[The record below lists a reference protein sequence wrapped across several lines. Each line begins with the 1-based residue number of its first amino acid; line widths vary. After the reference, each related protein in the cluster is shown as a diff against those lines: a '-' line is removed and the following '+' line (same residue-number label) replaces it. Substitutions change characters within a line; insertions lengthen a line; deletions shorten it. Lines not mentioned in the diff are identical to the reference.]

1 MTFQKAHR
9 IANMAISEIV
19 QLSESATAKRA
30 AGEDVLSLGTGE
42 PDFPTPPHVIVAAH
56 KAMLAGDTRYPP
68 TAGKPAL
75 RAAIAQNAQGDLQ
88 PENVIVSTGAKQVI
102 ANALA
107 ASLNDGD
114 EVIMPAPF
122 WTSYQ
127 DAVGLFGGKPVIIP
141 TSETARF
148 KLTPAQL
155 ETAITPKT
163 KWLLLNSPS
172 NPSGMIY
179 TPQELTA
186 LGDVLLRYPNVWV
199 MADEIYEHIRFVP
212 FTSFTQAVPDLK
224 HRTLIVN
231 GVSKAHAM
239 TGWRLG
245 WGLGPTALIR
255 AMTTVQGQVTSGASS
270 VSQAA
275 ALAALTGPQDYLAT
289 RCAQFQ
295 KRRDKLWTEVNAIDG
310 LSALLPD
317 GAFYLFPSCMD
328 LLGAETPDGTLI
340 ETDADFCAHV
350 LQSSGL
356 VLVPGRAFGAPGF
369 FRMSFAYS
377 VSELD
382 DAMTR
387 LTRAVI
393 LLKSKA

>member
-1 MTFQKAHR
+1 MTFQKANR
-9 IANMAISEIV
+9 IANMALSEIV
-19 QLSESATAKRA
+19 QLSEAAAAKRA

-42 PDFPTPPHVIVAAH
+42 PDFPTPPHIIEAAH
-56 KAMLAGDTRYPP
+56 KAMLAGNTRYPP
-68 TAGKPAL
+68 TAGTPAL
-75 RAAIAQNAQGDLQ
+75 RAAIAKDARGHWQA
-88 PENVIVSTGAKQVI
+88 ENVIVSTGAKQVI
-102 ANALA
+102 ANAFA

-114 EVIMPAPF
+114 EVILPAPF

-127 DAVGLFGGKPVIIP
+127 DVVGVFGGSAVILK
-141 TSETARF
+141 TDERARF

-155 ETAITPKT
+155 EAAITPNT
-163 KWLLLNSPS
+163 KWLLLNTPS

-179 TPQELTA
+179 SQQELSE
-186 LGDVLLRYPNVWV
+186 LGDVLLRYPDVWI
-199 MADEIYEHIRFVP
+199 MADEIYEHISYAS

-224 HRTLIVN
+224 DRTLIVN
-231 GVSKAHAM
+231 GVSKVHAM
-239 TGWRLG
+239 TGWRIG
-245 WGLGPTALIR
+245 WGLGPTVLIK

-275 ALAALTGPQDYLAT
+275 ALAALSEPQDHLAT

-295 KRRDKLWTEVNAIDG
+295 KRRDKLCAGVNAIDG

-317 GAFYLFPSCMD
+317 GAFYLFPSCRD

-356 VLVPGRAFGAPGF
+356 VVVPGRAFGAPGY
-369 FRMSFAYS
+369 FRMSYAYAQA
-377 VSELD
+377 ELD
-382 DAMTR
+382 DAMNR
-387 LTRAVI
+387 LTRAVN
-393 LLKSKA
+393 LLKVKA